1 MTTLEE
7 LFSATPG
14 MFGALEA
21 LDDRPAVLRLGTRR
35 SLLART
41 QSQWVA
47 DRLLEA
53 LAVACPK
60 RGFRVELVE
69 IVTKGD
75 ISQTDGTPLTSLG
88 GTGVFVSALREAVL
102 DGRCDFA
109 VHSLKDLPNAQPE
122 GLTLAA
128 VPIRED
134 PADVLIARDG
144 LGFAELPAGAV
155 VGTGSPRRAAQIRA
169 LREDL
174 KVVGIRGNIDTRIGR
189 VAAGEVDA
197 VVLAHSGLRRIGR
210 QAEVTHIFGPE
221 QMLPAPGQ
229 GALAVECRP
238 ESVSLLAALRLV
250 DDRVSRVCVLAER
263 ALLARLE
270 AGCAAPVGALATYR
284 DEVLT
289 LTAFAGSEDGVTSL
303 RRSASAPLGDPHA
316 DGPTAVSLGHS
327 LAERLLDDGLS
338 ELALPIPVPDPLP
351 AADEAVAREGDS

>member
-1 MTTLEE
+1 VTTLED
-7 LFSATPG
+7 LFPG
-14 MFGALEA
+14 AFGILEG
-21 LDDRPAVLRLGTRR
+21 LDNRPTVLRLGTRR

-47 DRLLEA
+47 DRLVEA
-53 LAVACPK
+53 LAVACPH
-60 RGFRVELVE
+60 RGFQVELVE
-69 IVTKGD
+69 VVTKGD
-75 ISQTDGTPLTSLG
+75 ITPGPLTSIG

-144 LGFAELPAGAV
+144 LGFAELPPGAV
-155 VGTGSPRRAAQIRA
+155 VGTGSPRRAAQVLA
-169 LREDL
+169 LRDDL
-174 KVVGIRGNIDTRIGR
+174 KVVGIRGNVDTRIGR
-189 VAAGEVDA
+189 IAAGEVDA

-238 ESVSLLAALRLV
+238 ESASLLAALRLV

-284 DEVLT
+284 NEALT
-289 LTAFAGSEDGVTSL
+289 LTAFAGSLDGVQSL
-303 RRSASAPLGDPHA
+303 RRSATVPLGDPRS
-316 DGPTAVSLGHS
+316 DESTATSLGRS
-327 LAERLLDDGLS
+327 LAEQMLDDGLS
-338 ELALPIPVPDPLP
+338 ELALLIPVPDPLP